1 MASEAKRSRRRR
13 GATAADYRRD
23 AAATLIRRVAYDDDK
38 CDSAISTLMST
49 SNQTR
54 KLP

>member
-1 MASEAKRSRRRR
+1 MQRRPIAAGMQRRLWFAASP
-13 GATAADYRRD
+13 
-23 AAATLIRRVAYDDDK
+23 YDDDK